1 MPTAV
6 ANTTNPSNTA
16 KTKANGAAAPTNGVD
31 TTAAAQP
38 DTNGTSNGT
47 QTNGASEDDNA
58 WFQRTC
64 ADLSER
70 KLADSGDPNSVM
82 EAVVAKS
89 SLLWDNKTVRAI
101 SDLATNDR

>member
-31 TTAAAQP
+31 TTADAQP
-38 DTNGTSNGT
+38 VTNGTSNGT
-47 QTNGASEDDNA
+47 QTNGASEDDDT

-82 EAVVAKS
+82 KAVVAKS

-101 SDLATNDR
+101 FTTLTSNR